1 MTNPKTQNVMI
12 LKADDSPAEMLE
24 LEVGP
29 DGDGPSFKDI
39 YPLIN
44 TNIIEIAQG
53 RWIQNGNKPESVDVD
68 LYCDEE
74 ALMKAN
80 PKINHRASHL
90 RYNLFK
96 GQYGGNMPDP
106 RLAGDVAVVFPAK
119 FRIELTPAGTDV
131 TGNYKEGYGPV
142 DSTDHMLDQ
151 VQVAPE
157 DAEIFEAADK
167 VASIVE

>member
-24 LEVGP
+24 LESV
-29 DGDGPSFKDI
+29 DGQPRFKDV

-44 TNIIEIAQG
+44 TNIIEITQG
-53 RWIQNGNKPESVDVD
+53 RWIQHGNKPESVDVE
-68 LYCDEE
+68 LFCDEE
-74 ALMKAN
+74 ALMKAD
-80 PKINHRASHL
+80 PQINHRASHL

-142 DSTDHMLDQ
+142 DSTDDMLDQ
-151 VQVAPE
+151 VTVNE
-157 DAEIFEAADK
+157 
-167 VASIVE
+167 

>member
-24 LEVGP
+24 LESV
-29 DGDGPSFKDI
+29 DGQPRFKDV

-44 TNIIEIAQG
+44 TNIIEITQG
-53 RWIQNGNKPESVDVD
+53 RWIQHGNKPKSVDVE
-68 LYCDEE
+68 LFCDEE

-142 DSTDHMLDQ
+142 DSTDDMLDQ
-151 VQVAPE
+151 VTVNE
-157 DAEIFEAADK
+157 
-167 VASIVE
+167 

>member
-1 MTNPKTQNVMI
+1 MI

-24 LEVGP
+24 LESV
-29 DGDGPSFKDI
+29 DGQPSFKDV

-53 RWIQNGNKPESVDVD
+53 RWIQQGNRPEFVDVE
-68 LYCDEE
+68 LFCDEE
-74 ALMKAN
+74 ALCKAE
-80 PKINHRASHL
+80 PQINHRASHL

-96 GQYGGNMPDP
+96 SQYGAQMPDP

-119 FRIELTPAGTDV
+119 YKIELTPEGTDV

-157 DAEIFEAADK
+157 DAEIFAAADK
-167 VASIVE
+167 VASSID